1 MTDASPPEP
10 PQSAARAAPLAP
22 DAPAPAPVPAVA
34 VVAPARRPGFDPA
47 TRRQTFIV
55 AGVIAALFYG
65 SSVLNEA
72 LPANAADQGQAT
84 VAGES
89 IAVGD
94 GVRIT
99 PVEGWLSSPH
109 DSGSGIRLEKGVV
122 VVDVYPETAG
132 GNAGALANAYL
143 DDILK
148 PGATQLTA
156 TDTRVA
162 TDAKGTAARFGY
174 QGIFEGV
181 DVAIEGEV
189 TAVFVGA
196 QGVVVDAWSRQGDL
210 ASLLAEVHTMLDT
223 IEVGA

>member
-1 MTDASPPEP
+1 MTEATPPP
-10 PQSAARAAPLAP
+10 PVASAATAAPSAP
-22 DAPAPAPVPAVA
+22 EMPPVSPVA
-34 VVAPARRPGFDPA
+34 SARRPGFDPA
-47 TRRQTFIV
+47 TLRQTFLV

-72 LPANAADQGQAT
+72 LPANAADQGKVT

-89 IAVGD
+89 IDVGD
-94 GVRIT
+94 GVRIS

-122 VVDVYPETAG
+122 VVDLYPETVG
-132 GNAGALANAYL
+132 GNAGALAKAYL

-156 TDTRVA
+156 TDTEVA
-162 TDAKGTAARFGY
+162 GGAKGTAARFAY

-181 DVAIEGEV
+181 DVPIEGEV

-196 QGVVVDAWSRQGDL
+196 QGVVADAWSRQGDL
-210 ASLLAEVHTMLDT
+210 EGLLAEVHAMLDS
-223 IEVGA
+223 IQVGA